1 MNRQML
7 GLKLLSRVH
16 KVLWDL
22 APDYLSR
29 LLLPNSLFTLNTPKT
44 FGFFLFLTQPLSSL

>member
-7 GLKLLSRVH
+7 GLKLLSTVH
-16 KVLWDL
+16 NVLWDL